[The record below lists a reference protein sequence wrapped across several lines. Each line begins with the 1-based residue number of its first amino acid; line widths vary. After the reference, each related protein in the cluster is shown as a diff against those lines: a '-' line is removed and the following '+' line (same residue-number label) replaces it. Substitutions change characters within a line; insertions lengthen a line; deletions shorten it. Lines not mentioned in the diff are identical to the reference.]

1 VRTKVSYDLAYIQ
14 SQSLVTDLRIMLQT
28 IPAILFRRGGW

>member
-14 SQSLVTDLRIMLQT
+14 RQSLGTDLRIMLQT
-28 IPAILFRRGGW
+28 IPTILFRRGGW